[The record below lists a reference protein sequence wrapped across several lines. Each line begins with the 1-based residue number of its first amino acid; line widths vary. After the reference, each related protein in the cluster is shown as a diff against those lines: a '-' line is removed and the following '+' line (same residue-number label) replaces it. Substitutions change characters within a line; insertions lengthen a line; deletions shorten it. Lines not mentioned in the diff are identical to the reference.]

1 MKKSINFSE
10 LTPLPFNEAPNGY
23 EWPDGLRRA
32 VEVAILLDK
41 PLLVTGA
48 SGVGKTSLASAIK
61 EELKCPLFK
70 FVAKTNSIGRDL
82 LYVYDSLWHFHDA
95 NKQKEMRLGTE
106 KTGEDKKH
114 SNMIEAEKVVDEY
127 SKYIRLQALG
137 EAIKLADEIHNPT
150 PSRSVVLIDEIDK
163 APRDFPNDL
172 LREIE
177 DYEFEV
183 YETGEKYNAHKEFRP
198 IIVVTSNGERQL
210 PEAFLRR
217 CVYFHI
223 SFPSRERLV
232 AIVKNRLGEVFS
244 NGSENSLLELVIA
257 EFDKIR
263 EICKKKQP
271 STSELLSWI
280 QILDHKK
287 FNPAVQQRQKSSEEE
302 SSMEIDVHKLSDAE
316 KDILELSF
324 SVLAKDDQDLE
335 ALKKAYL
342 ISSNNH

>member
-1 MKKSINFSE
+1 MKKDINFSE
-10 LTPLPFNEAPNGY
+10 LNPLFFHESPNGY
-23 EWPDGLRRA
+23 EWPDGFREA

-48 SGVGKTSLASAIK
+48 SGVGKTSSASAIK

-95 NKQKEMRLGTE
+95 NKQKQIRLDIE
-106 KTGEDKKH
+106 KTEENKRP
-114 SNMIEAEKVVDEY
+114 SNTNEIEKVVDEY

-137 EAIKLADEIHNPT
+137 EAIKLADGNHNPT

-177 DYEFEV
+177 DFEFEV
-183 YETGEKYNAHKEFRP
+183 YETGEKYRAHKKFRP

-223 SFPSRERLV
+223 SFPSKERLV
-232 AIVKNRLGEVFS
+232 AIVKNRLGEVFG
-244 NGSENSLLELVIA
+244 NGAENSLLELVIT

-263 EICKKKQP
+263 KICKKKQP

-287 FNPAVQQRQKSSEEE
+287 FNPAVQKRQKSSDEK

-324 SVLAKDDQDLE
+324 SVLAKDDQDLD
-335 ALKKAYL
+335 ALKKAYFT
-342 ISSNNH
+342 SSSSR